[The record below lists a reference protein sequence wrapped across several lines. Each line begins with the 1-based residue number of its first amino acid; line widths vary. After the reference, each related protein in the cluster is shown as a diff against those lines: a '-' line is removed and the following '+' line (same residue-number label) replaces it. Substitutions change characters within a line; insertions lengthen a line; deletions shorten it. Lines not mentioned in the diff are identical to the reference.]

1 MERKLLE
8 WLFGWEGRGE
18 RKLVGS
24 GCFLPGPTKNQ
35 SSQIGE
41 IIGEKT
47 RSLLLVAFGQIYPS
61 IHSGRLGFLASSF
74 FGIFLDV
81 AFFFFLLLLIFF
93 FSFSGRCLF
102 FFFFLSLFSSVLLV
116 FVFFFFRKQFWINF
130 LTFCILFFS
139 F

>member
-81 AFFFFLLLLIFF
+81 AFFFFLLLLIFS

-102 FFFFLSLFSSVLLV
+102 FFFFVSFLFSFVGFCFFLFQKTVLD
-116 FVFFFFRKQFWINF
+116 
-130 LTFCILFFS
+130 
-139 F
+139 